1 MDSFGSFGCC
11 LVFDLECLFLS
22 SVILATEDLG
32 VDFTLEP
39 ANHVIVLVIHRN
51 VTLPLDY
58 ARYDTTVCY
67 FDISGYDIA

>member
-1 MDSFGSFGCC
+1 
-11 LVFDLECLFLS
+11 LFLS

-39 ANHVIVLVIHRN
+39 ANRVIVLVIHRN

-58 ARYDTTVCY
+58 ARYDITVCY
-67 FDISGYDIA
+67 FDI